1 MNQRLAVYWSILLG
15 GGGTVAAPSGVST
28 GPVAPAGSPPTVTLP
43 PHANTAPT
51 INSDGSVTMPN
62 GEIVGPDGVII
73 NPGGHATGN
82 TNQPQA
88 AQPGGQNILRL
99 TVP

>member
-1 MNQRLAVYWSILLG
+1 
-15 GGGTVAAPSGVST
+15 
-28 GPVAPAGSPPTVTLP
+28 
-43 PHANTAPT
+43 
-51 INSDGSVTMPN
+51 MPN